1 MPTHF
6 TPEAFKFLRG
16 LARNND
22 RAWFDPRKPIY
33 EREIKAPMLALIE
46 EINHQLSIFA
56 PAHVRDP
63 RKVMMR
69 IYRDT
74 RFAADKRPYKTN
86 IAAWW
91 VHRAF
96 PKTSGAGFYFH
107 VTAKETV
114 IAAGAYMLTPDQL
127 LAVRR
132 HIETNHA
139 EFRALLNARKMRA
152 AMDEL
157 EPPTRKRLPR
167 GFASDSPAADLL
179 LYTRWGVSAT
189 LPAEAAIDPGLLKQI
204 VQSFRRAA
212 PLVAFLNHA
221 IEGGSLA
228 FASSNDAI
236 TPLALRRSVP
246 MSPR

>member
-6 TPEAFKFLRG
+6 SPEAIKFLRG

-33 EREIKAPMLALIE
+33 ERELKAPMLALIDE
-46 EINHQLSIFA
+46 VNHALADFA
-56 PAHVRDP
+56 PDHVRDP

-86 IAAWW
+86 VAAWW
-91 VHRAF
+91 VRQGF
-96 PKTSGAGFYFH
+96 QKTSGAGFYFH
-107 VTAKETV
+107 VSAKEVV

-132 HIETNHA
+132 HIQAHHA
-139 EFRALLNARKMRA
+139 EFRALITAPRLRA

-157 EPPTRKRLPR
+157 EPPTRKRVPR
-167 GFASDSPAADLL
+167 GFAAASPAADLL
-179 LYTRWGVSAT
+179 LYTRWGVSAA
-189 LPAEAAIDPGLLKQI
+189 LPAETCTTPALLREI
-204 VQSFRRAA
+204 ARRFRLAT
-212 PLVAFLNHA
+212 PLVAFLNAGIAERATQGPHDA
-221 IEGGSLA
+221 LLSL
-228 FASSNDAI
+228 
-236 TPLALRRSVP
+236 
-246 MSPR
+246 